1 MHPQSRSIKSA
12 LKPLCALLLACA
24 AAPGIAGVTEDFN
37 ISGFATLAAGRV
49 LSGSRDQPLFNYPC
63 PCVIAD
69 YGHGAL
75 YGPRWSMKQESK
87 VGVQGTYN
95 ITPDLSATAQ
105 VVARGV
111 DGVKGYLEWAY
122 LSYDMT
128 PSWTLQV
135 GRKRL
140 PIYYY
145 SDFQDVGYAYSW
157 LRPPPDIYG
166 WEVVNYNGVN
176 ALYRGDWGGWAV
188 KSNWFAGREDTRD
201 NLMQRI
207 YTDVPQDVTWKKI
220 IGADLVLNRDWL
232 TLRFNYI
239 RNDVQVWDKSGG
251 TRTQVVPDPSRG
263 RDAERQ
269 VIYGATANIDYNN
282 WLVRSEYSVFDRSSY
297 SYKSKAY
304 MFGVGYRFGNWTP
317 MATVTQYRESNEF
330 DPDATQYDRGHSL
343 TLRYEIDRSSALKIQ
358 YDRFFDRS
366 GSNLDYVGNSKT
378 LTVSYD
384 IVF

>member
-1 MHPQSRSIKSA
+1 MQQHSRSIKSA
-12 LKPLCALLLACA
+12 LKPLCALLLAGA
-24 AAPGIAGVTEDFN
+24 ATSGMAQDFQL
-37 ISGFATLAAGRV
+37 SGFATLAAGKV
-49 LSGSRDQPLFNYPC
+49 LSGSRDTPLFSYPC
-63 PCVIAD
+63 PCFIAD

-122 LSYDMT
+122 LSYDAT

-145 SDFQDVGYAYSW
+145 SDFQDVGYAYTW
-157 LRPPPDIYG
+157 LRPPTDIYG

-207 YTDVPQDVTWKKI
+207 YTDVPQDVTWKNI
-220 IGADLVLNRDWL
+220 MGADLVLNRDWL

-239 RNDVQVWDKSGG
+239 RNNVQVWDKAGG
-251 TRTQVVPDPSRG
+251 VRTQVVGDPSTG
-263 RDAERQ
+263 RNHERQ
-269 VIYGATANIDYNN
+269 TIYGATANIDYKN
-282 WLVRSEYSVFDRSSY
+282 WLVRSEYSIFDRSSY

-304 MFGVGYRFGNWTP
+304 MFGVGHRFGNWTP
-317 MATVTQYRESNEF
+317 MFTLTEYKERNEF
-330 DPDATQYDRGHSL
+330 DPDAVQRDRGRSL
-343 TLRYEIDRSSALKIQ
+343 TLRYEIDHSSAVKFQLDQ
-358 YDRFFDRS
+358 FFDRS
-366 GSNLDYVGNSKT
+366 GPGLDYVGNSKAIS
-378 LTVSYD
+378 VSYD
-384 IVF
+384 MVF

>member
-1 MHPQSRSIKSA
+1 MQRQSRSIKSA

-24 AAPGIAGVTEDFN
+24 AAPGLAEDFHL
-37 ISGFATLAAGRV
+37 SGFATLAAGKV
-49 LSGSRDQPLFNYPC
+49 MSGSRNQPLFNYSC
-63 PCVIAD
+63 PCFIAD

-75 YGPRWSMKQESK
+75 YGPRWSVKQESK

-95 ITPDLSATAQ
+95 LTPDLSATAQ

-111 DGVKGYLEWAY
+111 DGVKAYLEWAY
-122 LSYDMT
+122 LSYDAT

-157 LRPPPDIYG
+157 MRPPPDIYG
-166 WEVVNYNGVN
+166 WEIVNYNGVN

-188 KSNWFAGREDTRD
+188 KSNWFAGRENTRD

-207 YTDVPQDVTWKKI
+207 YTDIPQDVTWKNI
-220 IGADLVLNRDWL
+220 LGADLVLNRDWL

-239 RNDVQVWDKSGG
+239 RNHVQVWEKSGG
-251 TRTQVVPDPSRG
+251 MRTPVVPDPSRG
-263 RDAERQ
+263 VNHERQ
-269 VIYGATANIDYNN
+269 VIYGTTANIDYNN
-282 WLVRSEYSVFDRSSY
+282 WLVRSEYSIFDRSSY
-297 SYKSKAY
+297 AYKSKAY

-317 MATVTQYRESNEF
+317 MFTATEYRERNEF
-330 DPDATQYDRGHSL
+330 DPDAVQIDRGRSL

-358 YDRFFDRS
+358 YDRFIDRS
-366 GSNLDYVGNSKT
+366 GPNLDYVGDSKT
-378 LTVSYD
+378 ISVSYD
-384 IVF
+384 MVF